1 MVQEK
6 KSKRLSRKLQKSY
19 VIKTDIDELSD
30 VLCELLKLLNIEE
43 LHIMT
48 YKDRIDV
55 FATKEMTPL
64 HVELYE
70 RFFSLHPDD
79 AEKEEFDESGIRQL
93 IYADRV
99 TKRKLIQTHISYI
112 TYDFELG
119 DVTDIVYKV

>member
-19 VIKTDIDELSD
+19 VIKTDIDELND
-30 VLCELLKLLNIEE
+30 VLCELLKLLNVEE

-55 FATKEMTPL
+55 FATKEMSPL

-70 RFFSLHPDD
+70 RFFSLLPEN
-79 AEKEEFDESGIRQL
+79 AEQEEFIKNQIKNRDN
-93 IYADRV
+93 
-99 TKRKLIQTHISYI
+99 
-112 TYDFELG
+112 F
-119 DVTDIVYKV
+119 

>member
-30 VLCELLKLLNIEE
+30 VLCELLKLLKIEE

-64 HVELYE
+64 HVELYG

-79 AEKEEFDESGIRQL
+79 AEKEELLKEQ
-93 IYADRV
+93 IYHD
-99 TKRKLIQTHISYI
+99 
-112 TYDFELG
+112 
-119 DVTDIVYKV
+119 

>member
-55 FATKEMTPL
+55 FATKEMPPL

-70 RFFSLHPDD
+70 RFLSLQPEN
-79 AEKEEFDESGIRQL
+79 AEQEEFIKNQIKNRDN
-93 IYADRV
+93 
-99 TKRKLIQTHISYI
+99 
-112 TYDFELG
+112 F
-119 DVTDIVYKV
+119 

>member
-1 MVQEK
+1 MVKEK

-30 VLCELLKLLNIEE
+30 VLCELLKLLKIEE

-64 HVELYE
+64 HGELYE
-70 RFFSLHPDD
+70 RFFCLHPDD
-79 AEKEEFDESGIRQL
+79 AEKEELLKEQ
-93 IYADRV
+93 IYQD
-99 TKRKLIQTHISYI
+99 
-112 TYDFELG
+112 
-119 DVTDIVYKV
+119 

>member
-1 MVQEK
+1 MVQKK

-30 VLCELLKLLNIEE
+30 VLCELLKLLKIEE

-70 RFFSLHPDD
+70 RFFSLH
-79 AEKEEFDESGIRQL
+79 RN
-93 IYADRV
+93 
-99 TKRKLIQTHISYI
+99 
-112 TYDFELG
+112 
-119 DVTDIVYKV
+119 

>member
-1 MVQEK
+1 MKGRCYMVQEK

-70 RFFSLHPDD
+70 RFFNLHPDD
-79 AEKEEFDESGIRQL
+79 AEKEELLKEQ
-93 IYADRV
+93 IYQD
-99 TKRKLIQTHISYI
+99 
-112 TYDFELG
+112 
-119 DVTDIVYKV
+119 

>member
-30 VLCELLKLLNIEE
+30 VLYELLKLLNIEE

-79 AEKEEFDESGIRQL
+79 AEKEELLKEQ
-93 IYADRV
+93 IYQDWLL
-99 TKRKLIQTHISYI
+99 KR
-112 TYDFELG
+112 
-119 DVTDIVYKV
+119 IVSI

>member
-30 VLCELLKLLNIEE
+30 VLCELLKLLKIEE

-79 AEKEEFDESGIRQL
+79 AEKEELLKEQ
-93 IYADRV
+93 IYHDWLL
-99 TKRKLIQTHISYI
+99 KKNCEYI
-112 TYDFELG
+112 VNENRIMLPWWAYGGFLWQNL
-119 DVTDIVYKV
+119 

>member
-55 FATKEMTPL
+55 FATKEMPPL

-70 RFFSLHPDD
+70 RFFGLQPDNF
-79 AEKEEFDESGIRQL
+79 EQEELVKNQIKNR
-93 IYADRV
+93 INC
-99 TKRKLIQTHISYI
+99 
-112 TYDFELG
+112 
-119 DVTDIVYKV
+119 

>member
-19 VIKTDIDELSD
+19 VIKTDIDESSD

-79 AEKEEFDESGIRQL
+79 AEQEEFIKNQIKNRDN
-93 IYADRV
+93 
-99 TKRKLIQTHISYI
+99 
-112 TYDFELG
+112 F
-119 DVTDIVYKV
+119 

>member
-19 VIKTDIDELSD
+19 VIKTDIDELRD

-55 FATKEMTPL
+55 FATKEMPPL

-70 RFFSLHPDD
+70 RFFGLQPDNS
-79 AEKEEFDESGIRQL
+79 EQEELVKNQIKNRIDC
-93 IYADRV
+93 
-99 TKRKLIQTHISYI
+99 
-112 TYDFELG
+112 
-119 DVTDIVYKV
+119 

>member
-70 RFFSLHPDD
+70 RFFGLHPDD
-79 AEKEEFDESGIRQL
+79 AEKEELLKEQ
-93 IYADRV
+93 IYQDWLL
-99 TKRKLIQTHISYI
+99 KR
-112 TYDFELG
+112 
-119 DVTDIVYKV
+119 IVSI

>member
-30 VLCELLKLLNIEE
+30 VLYELLKLLNIEE

-70 RFFSLHPDD
+70 RFFGLHPDD
-79 AEKEEFDESGIRQL
+79 AEKEELLKEQ
-93 IYADRV
+93 IYQD
-99 TKRKLIQTHISYI
+99 
-112 TYDFELG
+112 
-119 DVTDIVYKV
+119 

>member
-19 VIKTDIDELSD
+19 VIKTDTDELSD
-30 VLCELLKLLNIEE
+30 VLCELLKLLNVEE

-55 FATKEMTPL
+55 FATKEMPPL

-70 RFFSLHPDD
+70 KFFSLHPEN
-79 AEKEEFDESGIRQL
+79 AEQVGFIKNQIKNRDNF
-93 IYADRV
+93 
-99 TKRKLIQTHISYI
+99 
-112 TYDFELG
+112 
-119 DVTDIVYKV
+119 

>member
-70 RFFSLHPDD
+70 SFFSLHPDD
-79 AEKEEFDESGIRQL
+79 AEKEELLKEQ
-93 IYADRV
+93 IYHD
-99 TKRKLIQTHISYI
+99 
-112 TYDFELG
+112 
-119 DVTDIVYKV
+119 

>member
-30 VLCELLKLLNIEE
+30 VLSELLKLLKIEE

-70 RFFSLHPDD
+70 RFFSLHSDD
-79 AEKEEFDESGIRQL
+79 AEKEELLKEQ
-93 IYADRV
+93 IYQD
-99 TKRKLIQTHISYI
+99 
-112 TYDFELG
+112 
-119 DVTDIVYKV
+119 

>member
-55 FATKEMTPL
+55 FATKEMTHYMWNCMKDFL
-64 HVELYE
+64 VYILMM
-70 RFFSLHPDD
+70 L
-79 AEKEEFDESGIRQL
+79 
-93 IYADRV
+93 
-99 TKRKLIQTHISYI
+99 KRKN
-112 TYDFELG
+112 F
-119 DVTDIVYKV
+119 

>member
-19 VIKTDIDELSD
+19 VIKTDTDELSD
-30 VLCELLKLLNIEE
+30 VLCELLKLLNVEE

-55 FATKEMTPL
+55 FATKEMPPL

-70 RFFSLHPDD
+70 KFFSLHPEN
-79 AEKEEFDESGIRQL
+79 AEQEEFIKNQINNRDN
-93 IYADRV
+93 
-99 TKRKLIQTHISYI
+99 
-112 TYDFELG
+112 F
-119 DVTDIVYKV
+119 

>member
-6 KSKRLSRKLQKSY
+6 KSKILSRKLQKSY

-79 AEKEEFDESGIRQL
+79 AEQEEFIKNQIKNRDN
-93 IYADRV
+93 
-99 TKRKLIQTHISYI
+99 
-112 TYDFELG
+112 F
-119 DVTDIVYKV
+119 

>member
-70 RFFSLHPDD
+70 RYFSLHPDD
-79 AEKEEFDESGIRQL
+79 AKKEELLKEQ
-93 IYADRV
+93 IYQD
-99 TKRKLIQTHISYI
+99 
-112 TYDFELG
+112 
-119 DVTDIVYKV
+119 

>member
-70 RFFSLHPDD
+70 RFFGLHPDD
-79 AEKEEFDESGIRQL
+79 AEKEELLKEQ
-93 IYADRV
+93 IY
-99 TKRKLIQTHISYI
+99 
-112 TYDFELG
+112 YD
-119 DVTDIVYKV
+119 

>member
-19 VIKTDIDELSD
+19 VIKTDIDDLSD

-64 HVELYE
+64 HVEFYE

-79 AEKEEFDESGIRQL
+79 AEKEELLKEQ
-93 IYADRV
+93 IYQDW
-99 TKRKLIQTHISYI
+99 
-112 TYDFELG
+112 
-119 DVTDIVYKV
+119 

>member
-64 HVELYE
+64 HVGLYE

-79 AEKEEFDESGIRQL
+79 AEKEELLKEQ
-93 IYADRV
+93 IYQD
-99 TKRKLIQTHISYI
+99 
-112 TYDFELG
+112 
-119 DVTDIVYKV
+119 

>member
-19 VIKTDIDELSD
+19 VIKTDIDELSY
-30 VLCELLKLLNIEE
+30 VLCELLKLLKIEE

-79 AEKEEFDESGIRQL
+79 VEKEELLKEQ
-93 IYADRV
+93 IYHD
-99 TKRKLIQTHISYI
+99 
-112 TYDFELG
+112 
-119 DVTDIVYKV
+119 